1 MALRGTTIAT
11 KRLLFQ
17 TEAPVRIDDFDID
30 EIIAVLKKAK
40 LNRAAGPDHI
50 LVELYKWLN
59 AEALEVIRR
68 FFNLCWQN
76 EVFPDWFTHC
86 EVVTVFSKGRTD
98 LPANYRPI
106 SLLNTLYKLMASIV
120 QQQIAEGADDFIQET

>member
-1 MALRGTTIAT
+1 MDQRPLI
-11 KRLLFQ
+11 FD
-17 TEAPVRIDDFDID
+17 TEANVRIDDFDID

-50 LVELYKWLN
+50 PVDFYKWLN

-68 FFNLCWQN
+68 FFNLCWHH

-86 EVVTVFSKGRTD
+86 EVVTIFKK
-98 LPANYRPI
+98 RPNI
-106 SLLNTLYKLMASIV
+106 ITGEL
-120 QQQIAEGADDFIQET
+120 